1 MIKYLKY
8 LFMAAIT
15 MVAATGCQE
24 EMEDAF
30 STAPVAPTL
39 TSNGSILLTQ
49 NTMTESVK
57 WAWTAARY
65 TTGTVEYA
73 LYAQYEETTPVQIG
87 TTTDLTLSM
96 SKADFHTL
104 LEGIAEAPQNDTFDL
119 DFYVTATDDIDTYTS
134 ERLMIRV
141 YSYGDAV
148 PAEATPAAEAITL
161 SEDEPDAEVALL
173 TWTPARLGY
182 KEAITYAITASYGEA
197 STTVASELTETSYST
212 TVQALNE
219 LLVKALALPAGT
231 PVEVAFTVYAFSETV
246 TEGVPSAAATIA
258 VTAYELPYPK
268 EEYIYIPGD
277 HQASWDPATAPRLRS
292 VNMDGIY
299 TGFCYLNSQ
308 FKFTLQPAWGEGG
321 AGEYNASHFPNK
333 GSNLGGEGAGNL
345 SIDQPGFYYLE
356 ADVMTGTLTATL
368 VESWGAIGTAVPTGW
383 DAEVPF
389 TWDATKGC
397 WSATTTLT
405 AGGAVKF
412 RVNNSWDI
420 TDLGGALDDLVI
432 KGSDITVPAD
442 VNGKYLIELY
452 LQRTDSEQMYAT
464 LTAQ

>member
-96 SKADFHTL
+96 PKADFHTL
-104 LEGIAEAPQNDTFDL
+104 LEGIAEAPENDTFDL
-119 DFYVTATDDIDTYTS
+119 DFYVTATDDVDTYTS

-173 TWTPARLGY
+173 SWTPARLGY
-182 KEAITYAITASYGEA
+182 NEAITYAITASYNGQ

-268 EEYIYIPGD
+268 EEYIYIPGN
-277 HQASWDPATAPRLRS
+277 HQGWAPATAPRLRS
-292 VNMDGIY
+292 VNLDGVY
-299 TGFCYLNSQ
+299 TGFCYLDGE

-333 GSNLGGEGAGNL
+333 GSNLGGEGTGNL

>member
-73 LYAQYEETTPVQIG
+73 LYAQYEETTPIQIG

-104 LEGIAEAPQNDTFDL
+104 LEGIAEAPENDTFDL

-161 SEDEPDAEVALL
+161 SD
-173 TWTPARLGY
+173 R
-182 KEAITYAITASYGEA
+182 
-197 STTVASELTETSYST
+197 
-212 TVQALNE
+212 
-219 LLVKALALPAGT
+219 
-231 PVEVAFTVYAFSETV
+231 
-246 TEGVPSAAATIA
+246 
-258 VTAYELPYPK
+258 
-268 EEYIYIPGD
+268 
-277 HQASWDPATAPRLRS
+277 R
-292 VNMDGIY
+292 
-299 TGFCYLNSQ
+299 
-308 FKFTLQPAWGEGG
+308 
-321 AGEYNASHFPNK
+321 
-333 GSNLGGEGAGNL
+333 
-345 SIDQPGFYYLE
+345 
-356 ADVMTGTLTATL
+356 
-368 VESWGAIGTAVPTGW
+368 
-383 DAEVPF
+383 
-389 TWDATKGC
+389 
-397 WSATTTLT
+397 
-405 AGGAVKF
+405 
-412 RVNNSWDI
+412 
-420 TDLGGALDDLVI
+420 
-432 KGSDITVPAD
+432 
-442 VNGKYLIELY
+442 
-452 LQRTDSEQMYAT
+452 
-464 LTAQ
+464 

>member
-65 TTGTVEYA
+65 TTGTVEYT
-73 LYAQYEETTPVQIG
+73 LYAQYEEATPVQIG
-87 TTTDLTLSM
+87 TTTELTLSM

-104 LEGIAEAPQNDTFDL
+104 LEGIAEAPENDTFDL
-119 DFYVTATDDIDTYTS
+119 DFYVTATDDVDTYTS

-173 TWTPARLGY
+173 SWTPARLGY
-182 KEAITYAITASYGEA
+182 NEAITYAITASYGEA

-268 EEYIYIPGD
+268 EEYIWIPGN
-277 HQASWDPATAPRLRS
+277 HQGWAPAVAPRLRS
-292 VNMDGIY
+292 VNLDGVY
-299 TGFCYLNSQ
+299 TGFCYLDGE
-308 FKFTLQPAWGEGG
+308 FKFTAQPDWAPT
-321 AGEYNASHFPNK
+321 EYNNSHFPNK
-333 GSNLGGEGAGNL
+333 GSNLGGEGTGNL

-368 VESWGAIGTAVPTGW
+368 TETWGAIGDFNSWGDDADLTW
-383 DAEVPF
+383 DAE
-389 TWDATKGC
+389 KGC
-397 WSATTTLT
+397 WSGVVDLT
-405 AGGAVKF
+405 AGGMKF
-412 RVNNSWDI
+412 RANDAWDI
-420 TDLGGALDDLVI
+420 QVGTALDDLEA
-432 KGSDITVPAD
+432 GSNPANCTFD
-442 VNGKYLIELY
+442 GSAGKYLIELY

>member
-24 EMEDAF
+24 EAEDAF

-39 TSNGSILLTQ
+39 TSNGSILLTK
-49 NTMTESVK
+49 NTMTENVK

-65 TTGTVEYA
+65 TTGTVDYT
-73 LYAQYEETTPVQIG
+73 LYAQYEETTPIQIG

-96 SKADFHTL
+96 AKTDFHTL
-104 LEGIAEAPQNDTFDL
+104 LEGIAEAPENATFDL

-134 ERLMIRV
+134 EKLMIRV

-173 TWTPARLGY
+173 SWTPARLGY
-182 KEAITYAITASYGEA
+182 NEAITYRIDASYNGQ

-231 PVEVAFTVYAFSETV
+231 PTEVEFMVYAFSETQ
-246 TEGVPSAAATIA
+246 TGGVPSAAVTIA

-277 HQASWDPATAPRLRS
+277 HQTSWEPATAPRLRA

-299 TGFCYLNSQ
+299 TGFCYLNSE
-308 FKFTLQPAWGEGG
+308 FKFTAQPDWAPT
-321 AGEYNASHFPNK
+321 EYNNSHFPNK
-333 GSNLGGEGAGNL
+333 GENLGGEGEGNIT
-345 SIDQPGFYYLE
+345 IDQSGFYYIE

-368 VESWGAIGTAVPTGW
+368 TTTWGIVGDAVGDWNVDKPMTW
-383 DAEVPF
+383 NAE
-389 TWDATKGC
+389 KGC
-397 WSATTTLT
+397 WSTTVDLV
-405 AGGAVKF
+405 AGPLKF
-412 RVNNSWDI
+412 RADGGWD
-420 TDLGGALDDLVI
+420 TNVGGALDDLEYN
-432 KGSDITVPAD
+432 GENCTFEGPD
-442 VNGKYLIELY
+442 GKYLVELY
-452 LQRTDSEQMYAT
+452 LQRTDSKKMYAT

>member
-39 TSNGSILLTQ
+39 TSNGSISADAEHHDRVREVGLD
-49 NTMTESVK
+49 
-57 WAWTAARY
+57 RRPH

-104 LEGIAEAPQNDTFDL
+104 LKGIAEAPQNDTFDL

-161 SEDEPDAEVALL
+161 NEDEPDAEVALL

-182 KEAITYAITASYGEA
+182 NEAITYAITASYNGQ
-197 STTVASELTETSYST
+197 STTVASELTETSYNT

-219 LLVKALALPAGT
+219 LLVKTLALPAGT

-268 EEYIYIPGD
+268 EEYIWIPGN
-277 HQASWDPATAPRLRS
+277 HQGWAPATAPRLRS
-292 VNMDGIY
+292 VNLDGVY
-299 TGFCYLNSQ
+299 TGFCYLDGE
-308 FKFTLQPAWGEGG
+308 FKFTCNPHGVRAAQRVQRQPLPQQGQ
-321 AGEYNASHFPNK
+321 
-333 GSNLGGEGAGNL
+333 
-345 SIDQPGFYYLE
+345 QPGRRRHGQPQHRPAGLLLPGGRRDDRHAHRHADRDVGRHRRLQQLGRRCRPDVGRREGLLE
-356 ADVMTGTLTATL
+356 RCSRPDRRRH
-368 VESWGAIGTAVPTGW
+368 
-383 DAEVPF
+383 EVPRQRCL
-389 TWDATKGC
+389 GHPGGHR
-397 WSATTTLT
+397 ATTSRPAATPPT
-405 AGGAVKF
+405 APSTAP
-412 RVNNSWDI
+412 D
-420 TDLGGALDDLVI
+420 
-432 KGSDITVPAD
+432 
-442 VNGKYLIELY
+442 GKYLIELY
-452 LQRTDSEQMYAT
+452 LQRTDSEKMYAT

>member
-24 EMEDAF
+24 EAEDAF

-39 TSNGSILLTQ
+39 TSNGSILLTK
-49 NTMTESVK
+49 NTMTENVK
-57 WAWTAARY
+57 WAWTSARY
-65 TTGTVEYA
+65 TTGTVDYT
-73 LYAQYEETTPVQIG
+73 LYAQYEETTPIQIG
-87 TTTDLTLSM
+87 TTTELTLSM
-96 SKADFHTL
+96 PKADFHTL
-104 LEGIAEAPQNDTFDL
+104 LEGIAEAPENDTFDL

-134 ERLMIRV
+134 EKLMIRV

-173 TWTPARLGY
+173 SWTPARLGY
-182 KEAITYAITASYGEA
+182 NEAITYRIDASYNGQ
-197 STTVASELTETSYST
+197 STTVASDLTETSYST

-231 PVEVAFTVYAFSETV
+231 PTEVEFMVYAFSETV
-246 TEGVPSAAATIA
+246 TGGVPSAAVTIA

-268 EEYIYIPGD
+268 EEYIWIAGD
-277 HQASWDPATAPRLRS
+277 HQDWDPATAPRLYS
-292 VNMDGIY
+292 ANLDGVY
-299 TGFCYLNSQ
+299 TGFCYLNTQ
-308 FKFTLQPAWGEGG
+308 FKFTRQSEAWDPQ
-321 AGEYNASHFPNK
+321 YNGTNFPNM
-333 GSNLGGEGAGNL
+333 SDNLTNLGGSDNNI

-356 ADVMTGTLTATL
+356 ADVMTGTLKATL

-389 TWDATKGC
+389 TWNADKGC

-412 RVNNSWDI
+412 RVNNTWDI

-432 KGSDITVPAD
+432 KGSDIVVPAN
-442 VNGKYLIELY
+442 VNGEYLVELY
-452 LQRTDSEQMYAT
+452 LQRTESEKMYAT

>member
-65 TTGTVEYA
+65 TTGTVDYA
-73 LYAQYEETTPVQIG
+73 LYAQYEETTPIQIG

-96 SKADFHTL
+96 PKADFHTL
-104 LEGIAEAPQNDTFDL
+104 LEGIAEAPENDTFDL
-119 DFYVTATDDIDTYTS
+119 DFYVTATDDNDTYTS
-134 ERLMIRV
+134 DKLMIRV

-148 PAEATPAAEAITL
+148 PAEATPAAEEITL

-173 TWTPARLGY
+173 SWTPARLGY
-182 KEAITYAITASYGEA
+182 NEAITYAITASYNGQ

-368 VESWGAIGTAVPTGW
+368 VESWGAIGDFNSWGDDADLTW
-383 DAEVPF
+383 DAE
-389 TWDATKGC
+389 KGC
-397 WSATTTLT
+397 WSGVVDLA
-405 AGGAVKF
+405 AGGIKF
-412 RVNNSWDI
+412 RANDAWDI
-420 TDLGGALDDLVI
+420 QVGTALDDLEA
-432 KGSDITVPAD
+432 GSNPANCTFD
-442 VNGKYLIELY
+442 GPDGKYLIELY

>member
-96 SKADFHTL
+96 PKADFHTL

-141 YSYGDAV
+141 YSYGNAV

-161 SEDEPDAEVALL
+161 NEDEPDAEVALL

-182 KEAITYAITASYGEA
+182 NEAITYAITASYNGQ

-268 EEYIYIPGD
+268 EEYIWIPGN
-277 HQASWDPATAPRLRS
+277 HQGWAPATAPRLRS
-292 VNMDGIY
+292 VNLDGVY
-299 TGFCYLNSQ
+299 TGFCYLDGE

-333 GSNLGGEGAGNL
+333 GSNLGGEGTGNL

-368 VESWGAIGTAVPTGW
+368 TETWGAIGDFNSWGDDADLTW
-383 DAEVPF
+383 DAE
-389 TWDATKGC
+389 KGC
-397 WSATTTLT
+397 WSGVVDLA
-405 AGGAVKF
+405 AGGIKF
-412 RVNNSWDI
+412 RANDAWDI
-420 TDLGGALDDLVI
+420 QVGTALDDLEA
-432 KGSDITVPAD
+432 GSNPANCTFD
-442 VNGKYLIELY
+442 GPDGKYLIELY